1 MWACSTE
8 QSLVTSVIKY
18 KVILL
23 KVENVL
29 RKAPLIDQVVCFYN
43 SSANHVAR
51 MRKKVIPV
59 QKRKNSKS

>member
-1 MWACSTE
+1 MWAYFTE

-18 KVILL
+18 KVIVL

-43 SSANHVAR
+43 RSANHVAR
-51 MRKKVIPV
+51 MRKKIIPV
-59 QKRKNSKS
+59 QKRKDSKS